1 MCDSLYQR
9 INRIANWRIGI
20 FLFLANLA
28 CIAAF
33 KWRHNQ
39 LKLEPPD
46 AKSHYSPDELYEFLG
61 GIGESG
67 RQLYAWTQITL
78 DVIYPV
84 VYCLL
89 FAVLLVVLYRWEKFR
104 CVVWLPLLTGIFDL
118 MENFTT
124 AYLAATFGSR
134 RNDGLASLSTIFST
148 GKWWGVSICLALI
161 LIGAVWKFMD
171 WIRRKL

>member
-33 KWRHNQ
+33 NWRHHQ

-46 AKSHYSPDELYEFLG
+46 AKRHYSPDELYAFLG
-61 GIGESG
+61 GIGENG

-89 FAVLLVVLYRWEKFR
+89 FAVLLVVLYRWEKLR

-118 MENFTT
+118 LENVTT
-124 AYLAATFGSR
+124 AYLAATFNAG
-134 RNDGLASLSTIFST
+134 RNDGLASLSPIFST

-161 LIGAVWKFMD
+161 LIGAIWKFMD
-171 WIRRKL
+171 WIRRKR